1 MKAGSKGLGAIK
13 NLALRHGEKVVM
25 LLIAGVA
32 GYLLYST
39 LGHETLPDEMS
50 ADQLKTLS
58 TRVESSVRDFKW
70 TDAVSLPEEGE
81 RPIRLWVPL
90 PERDSISIPEQP
102 YQISQGGFDPAIVP
116 PTELRK
122 DPKLLPVVD
131 MEGHGVTA
139 LFAFIDPEVAKG
151 IQLEAMREAAM
162 TARERELEAEKAA
175 EETARGGNQRGGG
188 FGRGGDLMAD
198 ENRRPVGL
206 AMPAAGVSLAGGE
219 SIRNLSCAVVL
230 AKVPMPEQLQEFK
243 NSLANTRSYNPS
255 ADYPR
260 YLGYRLERAEVTDDG
275 ELDWQP
281 VRFRNGK
288 SGGAIRTVTANTID
302 LAAYDWAQ
310 GIEDVYDT
318 RYGRAALTFPPAP
331 MVGRNWDDMGYHSEV
346 PLASETA
353 AEEAL
358 LAEQDLE
365 DEGPSNP
372 EDEGNLFGP
381 ADGAGGR
388 GDRGGFGFGGGGMGD
403 FGGGRGGGRGGFG
416 EFGGGGAMMGE
427 IGGGRGGGGG
437 AGFGRTADT
446 EKFDEKG
453 ELVVETPFLM
463 LRFFD
468 LTVTPGKRYKYR
480 VQLWLDDVNIDQP
493 TQYLEEDVI
502 ARVEAHREREKAAN
516 KRIQS
521 VIKTEYSEPSPT
533 ISIPQ
538 AGIVRVSASE
548 TDSGRFTAEP
558 TAEMLVESF
567 GVDEKRNAVQ
577 ASHEL
582 EARRG
587 AVMNY
592 KGDVE
597 VLVDQGR
604 YIEEFEDFLIDTG
617 VVVLDIDGGESY
629 NRTLSEP
636 THVLMMDAS
645 GRMFLRDELDD
656 EIEVAIHKAVFEETD
671 TPGGG
676 RGGFGGERGGG
687 GFEEFGF

>member
-1 MKAGSKGLGAIK
+1 
-13 NLALRHGEKVVM
+13 M
-25 LLIAGVA
+25 LLIAGTA

-39 LGHETLPDEMS
+39 LGHESLPDEMS
-50 ADQLKTLS
+50 ADKLKQLS
-58 TRVESSVRDFKW
+58 TQVDNSVREFKW
-70 TDAVSLPEEGE
+70 TDAVTLPEEGE

-90 PERDSISIPEQP
+90 PKRDSIAIPDQP
-102 YQISQGGFDPAIVP
+102 YQISPGGFDPAVVP

-122 DPKLLPVVD
+122 DPNLLPVVD

-139 LFAFIDPEVAKG
+139 LFSFIDPEEAKR
-151 IQLEAMREAAM
+151 IELEAIREAAT
-162 TARERELEAEKAA
+162 TAREREIEAEKAA
-175 EETARGGNQRGGG
+175 EDAGRGGNQRGGGGGG

-206 AMPAAGVSLAGGE
+206 AMPAAGVGLSGGE

-255 ADYPR
+255 SDYPR
-260 YLGYRLERAEVTDDG
+260 YLGYRLERAEVTDEG

-288 SGGAIRTVTANTID
+288 SGGQIRTVTANTMD
-302 LAAYDWAQ
+302 LAIYDWSQ
-310 GIEDVYDT
+310 GIEEVYDT

-346 PLASETA
+346 PLATETA
-353 AEEAL
+353 AAEAL
-358 LAEQDLE
+358 LAEQELE
-365 DEGPSNP
+365 GDAPSNP
-372 EDEGNLFGP
+372 DDEGNLFGP

-388 GDRGGFGFGGGGMGD
+388 GGRGGFGGGMND

-416 EFGGGGAMMGE
+416 EFGGGRSMMGE
-427 IGGGRGGGGG
+427 FGGGGGRGGGGG
-437 AGFGRTADT
+437 GGFSRTADT
-446 EKFDEKG
+446 EKFDENG

-468 LTVTPGKRYKYR
+468 LTVAPGKRYKYR

-493 TQYLEEDVI
+493 TQYLEEEVI

-516 KRIQS
+516 KRLQS
-521 VIKTEYSEPSPT
+521 VIRTEWSAPSPT

-538 AGIVRVSASE
+538 AGIIRVSASQA
-548 TDSGRFTAEP
+548 DSGRFTAEP

-577 ASHEL
+577 ASHEI

-587 AVMNY
+587 SVMNY

-676 RGGFGGERGGG
+676 RGGMGGGRGGRGGG
-687 GFEEFGF
+687 FDEFGF